1 MAKKDTGVYQL
12 EDGCWGYRF
21 TRTIDGKK
29 KDVKR
34 IRDDAGNPF
43 KTKREAVKARTHAM
57 KQDVITDIPKT
68 VPRKTVT
75 EVFVHFK

>member
-1 MAKKDTGVYQL
+1 MAKNVTGVYQL

-43 KTKREAVKARTHAM
+43 KTKREAVKARANAM
-57 KQDVITDIPKT
+57 KQDITPEA
-68 VPRKTVT
+68 P
-75 EVFVHFK
+75 